1 MTAGS
6 GNPDQIDPVLAAVV
20 RDVLVPLQ
28 LRFRVA
34 RVPTRPS
41 AH

>member
-20 RDVLVPLQ
+20 RDVLVPRNLG
-28 LRFRVA
+28 
-34 RVPTRPS
+34 S
-41 AH
+41 G